1 MSNKKIKNINE
12 FLNNDFE
19 INIDNSNISQQ
30 DLDETIKIQN
40 ENLKKISIKN
50 TENITI
56 ERYRNR
62 FNKLIEQGKCNFSND
77 ELDSKCL
84 LKYGEPFFKK

>member
-1 MSNKKIKNINE
+1 MSRKKIKNINE

-19 INIDNSNISQQ
+19 INIDSSNISQK
-30 DLDETIKIQN
+30 DLEETIKLQN
-40 ENLKKISIKN
+40 DNLNKLINKN
-50 TENITI
+50 TQNITI

-62 FNKLIEQGKCNFSND
+62 FNKLIEEGKCNFTND